1 MDSESSI
8 LKAAKSFFAG
18 TLFSRVLGMLRDISM
33 AFCFG
38 SAPEVAAFMVAYRL
52 ANLFRRLFGEGSLQG
67 GFVPHFE
74 KLRAEGEEK
83 AALFYRDLFCSLWVV
98 LLGLVTLGGACCWV
112 LAYILDSDIPFMTL
126 AMMPGVAFL
135 CFYALD
141 SAVLQCKSRFFLPAF
156 APVVFNLVWILS
168 ALCLRGQELRS
179 AMFGL
184 SYVVVGAFLLQWMVV
199 AKDVARWG
207 ALLLGKKALRPKVFS
222 AEVRTLFKPLAFG
235 LVGIGA
241 AQINSALDAIFARV
255 ADLSGPAYLWYA
267 IRIQQLPLALFG
279 IALSGALL
287 PALSRASSERCLE
300 LLQSGLKK
308 SVVLMIPFTV
318 GMIVLARP
326 GLDLLY
332 GHGGFSEGD
341 VFRTGLC
348 LMGYAVGLVPMVY
361 VLLLANA
368 CYSRKEYRL
377 PMKGALA
384 AVFYN
389 LVLNA
394 IFVFYCEW
402 GAHGIALATSLSSLL
417 NCLLLKRAAR
427 QLIGKISLWRGVQ
440 RIGICSLLAG
450 FAAWT
455 LDSNWVHERNFS
467 SQLACF
473 TATGGLYAIGVI
485 GLAYLLKV
493 KELFELIRIRSV
505 S

>member
-8 LKAAKSFFAG
+8 LKGAKSFFAG

-38 SAPEVAAFMVAYRL
+38 SAPEAAAFMVAYRL

-67 GFVPHFE
+67 GFIPHFE
-74 KLRAEGEEK
+74 KLRAEGEER
-83 AALFYRDLFCSLWVV
+83 AALFYRDLYCSLWVV
-98 LLGLVTLGGACCWV
+98 LGGVLVLGGLACWG
-112 LAYILDSDIPFMTL
+112 LAFFLSSDIPFMTL

-156 APVVFNLVWILS
+156 APVAFNVVWILS
-168 ALCLRGQELRS
+168 ALLLRGQELRS

-184 SYVVVGAFLLQWMVV
+184 SYCVVFAFFLQWMAV
-199 AKDVARWG
+199 AKDVMRWG
-207 ALLLGKKALRPKVFS
+207 LPVLGRRAFQPRVFS
-222 AEVRTLFKPLAFG
+222 VEVRALFKPLAFG
-235 LVGIGA
+235 LLGVGA

-267 IRIQQLPLALFG
+267 IRLQQLPLALFG

-287 PALSRASSERCLE
+287 PALSRATPERCLE

-308 SVVLMIPFTV
+308 SVALMIPFAV
-318 GMIVLARP
+318 GMVVLARS

-341 VFRTGLC
+341 VWQTGLC
-348 LMGYAVGLVPMVY
+348 LSGYAVGLVPMVY

-377 PMKGALA
+377 PMRGALA

-402 GAHGIALATSLSSLL
+402 GAHGIALATSLSSFL
-417 NCLLLKRAAR
+417 NCLLLKKSVA
-427 QLIGKISLWRGVQ
+427 QLLGKVSLWRGAL
-440 RIGICSLLAG
+440 RIGVCSLFAG
-450 FAAWT
+450 LAAWT
-455 LDSNWVHERNFS
+455 LDANFTHERNFS
-467 SQLACF
+467 SQLICF
-473 TATGGLYAIGVI
+473 ATCGSLYAALVI
-485 GLAYLLKV
+485 GLARLFRV
-493 KELFELIRIRSV
+493 KELFEIIRMRAL
-505 S
+505 

>member
-1 MDSESSI
+1 MDSETSI

-18 TLFSRVLGMLRDISM
+18 TIFSRVLGMLRDVSM

-38 SAPEVAAFMVAYRL
+38 SAPEAAAFMVAYRL

-74 KLRAEGEEK
+74 KLRVEGEEK
-83 AALFYRDLFCSLWVV
+83 AALFYRDLYGSLWVV
-98 LLGLVTLGGACCWV
+98 LGGVVLLGGLCCWG
-112 LAYILDSDIPFMTL
+112 LAWLFESDIPFMTL

-156 APVVFNLVWILS
+156 APVVFNSVWICS
-168 ALCLRGQELRS
+168 ALFLKGSDLRS

-184 SYVVVGAFLLQWMVV
+184 SYCVVFAFFLQWMAV
-199 AKDVARWG
+199 AKDVMRWG
-207 ALLLGKKALRPKVFS
+207 LPLLGRQALRPRLFS
-222 AEVRTLFKPLAFG
+222 VEVRALFKPLAFG
-235 LVGIGA
+235 LVGVGA

-287 PALSRASSERCLE
+287 PALSRATLDRCHE
-300 LLQSGLKK
+300 LLQAGLKK
-308 SVVLMIPFTV
+308 SVALMIPFAV
-318 GMIVLARP
+318 GMVVLARP

-332 GHGGFSEGD
+332 GHGGFSESD
-341 VFRTGLC
+341 VWQTGFC
-348 LMGYAVGLVPMVY
+348 LSGYAVGLVPMVY

-377 PMKGALA
+377 PMKSALA
-384 AVFYN
+384 AVIYN
-389 LVLNA
+389 VLLNA
-394 IFVFYCEW
+394 LFVFYCGW
-402 GAHGIALATSLSSLL
+402 GAQGIALATSLSSFL
-417 NCLLLKRAAR
+417 NCLLLKRAVR
-427 QLIGKISLWRGVQ
+427 QLVGKVSLWRGAL
-440 RIGICSLLAG
+440 RIGVCSLLAG
-450 FAAWT
+450 FAAWA
-455 LDSNWVHERNFS
+455 LDANWVHERRFS
-467 SQLACF
+467 SQLTCF
-473 TATGGLYAIGVI
+473 VATGSLYAIGVI

-493 KELFELIRIRSV
+493 KELFELIRFKR
-505 S
+505 